1 MREVVI
7 ASYKN
12 IAATAQSAQVLSL
25 SLSLNSSCF
34 SLPFHYI
41 LTLSIKTIYGRLLHV
56 CHQFSPFASSSA
68 HVFYN
73 ISFYGY

>member
-12 IAATAQSAQVLSL
+12 IAATAQSDLSL
-25 SLSLNSSCF
+25 SLSVSSSCF
-34 SLPFHYI
+34 SLSFHYI

-56 CHQFSPFASSSA
+56 RHQFSEPFSSSA
-68 HVFYN
+68 RVFYN